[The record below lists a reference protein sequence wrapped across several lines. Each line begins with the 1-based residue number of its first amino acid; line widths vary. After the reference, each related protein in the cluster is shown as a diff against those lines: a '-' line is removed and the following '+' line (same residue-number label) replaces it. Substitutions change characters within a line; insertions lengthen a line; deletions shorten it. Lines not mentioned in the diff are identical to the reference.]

1 MEDSPVVF
9 IIVILIAIIG
19 AVAAALFVVL
29 GLLGLIGA
37 ASGFA
42 PSGSDAE
49 ALIPALSAMFGK

>member
-37 ASGFA
+37 ARGFA
-42 PSGSDAE
+42 PSGSDVE

>member
-37 ASGFA
+37 DGGFA
-42 PSGSDAE
+42 PSGSDAK